1 MSFLKRVGFL
11 AVMAVSTLGL
21 ISGASGVEARQ
32 ATTYTVEIENLTKGQ
47 PFTPP
52 LLVNHTSGIDL
63 FEAGDAASMEV
74 LEIAENGNLGP
85 MVELVGDASAVLGWV
100 MGDGPVRPG
109 QTVRMTIEAEPGS
122 YLSRTRC

>member
-47 PFTPP
+47 P
-52 LLVNHTSGIDL
+52 VH
-63 FEAGDAASMEV
+63 AATARQSHQRHR
-74 LEIAENGNLGP
+74 
-85 MVELVGDASAVLGWV
+85 
-100 MGDGPVRPG
+100 PVRG
-109 QTVRMTIEAEPGS
+109 G
-122 YLSRTRC
+122 